1 MLLDQYSMVKQEYF
15 QNKKYS
21 LKEPQSHSVYI
32 LLIISVIS
40 LFFLFLSAFHSRHII
55 SQIEEKEIKIMKLKK
70 SYQGL
75 MLENEKLGI
84 LISEITQNHD
94 SNRVLI
100 QLTGNLKFKKQ
111 AEVIEKQYQKEL
123 KKSHKQDY
131 FTFFMILALI
141 ITALARL
148 LYMEF
153 GKKEP
158 LPVFF

>member
-1 MLLDQYSMVKQEYF
+1 MLLDQYSMANKEYF

-21 LKEPQSHSVYI
+21 LKEGQSHSVYV

-40 LFFLFLSAFHSRHII
+40 FSFLFLSAFHSRHII

-70 SYQGL
+70 SYQSL

-84 LISEITQNHD
+84 LISEITQDND

-111 AEVIEKQYQKEL
+111 AEVIEKQYQEEL
-123 KKSHKQDY
+123 KKSQKKDY
-131 FTFFMILALI
+131 FTFFMIIALI
-141 ITALARL
+141 ITALSRL
-148 LYMEF
+148 LYIEF